1 MTPAFAVAYLIG
13 SLAVGIAGRR
23 RRIGFVGFLIVS
35 LLITPPLALLVLWL
49 TGFSPSRRTV

>member
-1 MTPAFAVAYLIG
+1 MSAPFVAAYLIG

-49 TGFSPSRRTV
+49 TGPSARRRTV

>member
-1 MTPAFAVAYLIG
+1 MTPPFIVAYLIG
-13 SLAVGIAGRR
+13 SLAVGLAGRR

-49 TGFSPSRRTV
+49 TGPSPRRAV